1 MRLLKKTIKRIQN
14 GNEQEE
20 WPEPDVSLDG
30 PAYLPEGYISDSAQ
44 KLNFYRRLSRAGGQ
58 TEIEAIRIE
67 LADRF
72 GSPPA
77 ETARLLDASVL
88 RILGR
93 SIGVERVIVSKNS
106 ARVSFREGIV
116 PRMAVLEGPMRQR
129 QAELEVHRITPLSL
143 SLYQA
148 GADPILETVT
158 LALAALSSAHSAAA

>member
-1 MRLLKKTIKRIQN
+1 
-14 GNEQEE
+14 
-20 WPEPDVSLDG
+20 
-30 PAYLPEGYISDSAQ
+30 
-44 KLNFYRRLSRAGGQ
+44 
-58 TEIEAIRIE
+58 
-67 LADRF
+67 
-72 GSPPA
+72 

-93 SIGVERVIVSKNS
+93 SIGVERVIVNKDS

-116 PRMAVLEGPMRQR
+116 PKMAVLEGPLRQR

-143 SLYQA
+143 LLYQT